1 MRSLIFKVMII
12 GLGLLLIGCS
22 EPENNKNKP
31 GWIDKDRLEHADQEP
46 GSWFTGG
53 RDFGETH
60 FSPLTQI
67 TDKNAAQLGFA
78 WQYFTDSHRG
88 LEATPIFVDGVLYV
102 TGNWGMVFA
111 IDGKT
116 GEEIWTFDPEVP
128 GKWARNACCD
138 VVSRGLSVW
147 RGKVYAAS
155 LDGRLFAL
163 DAANG
168 QVVWQVDTFTDR
180 SIPYTITG
188 APRIAGKNVV
198 IGNSGAE
205 YGVRGYV
212 TAYDLESGQ
221 QSWRFY
227 TVPGDPRKPFE
238 HPELEM
244 ASKTWDPDSRWDM
257 GGGGTAWDAMVY
269 DPELNLLY
277 VGTGNGSP
285 WVQAER
291 SPGGG
296 DNLFLSS
303 ILAIEAD
310 SGRLAWHYQ
319 TTPGDNWD
327 YTATQPIILTE
338 LEIKGRLRKVLMQA
352 PKNGFF
358 YVLDRVTGE
367 LLSAEKYAAVTWASH
382 VDMVT
387 GKPQI
392 LPQANYDEEKKL
404 ILPSPAGA
412 HNWQPMAYNPHTGL
426 VYIPAM
432 NDPAIYEKREN
443 FQFIKGINNQGAHF
457 SEGTITS
464 EIGDFEAENAG
475 GFLLA
480 WDPVQAKAV
489 WKHRLG
495 NFIFHGGVLTTAGN
509 IVVQARDD
517 GLLVVYAADSGE
529 VLHQIQTGSSILA
542 APMSYVI
549 DGEQYIAV
557 MAGYGGG
564 PFGYFPVGSAVEK
577 YGNEGRLLAFK
588 LGGGDVPLPEVLPP
602 LGPIPKPPVLVA
614 SPENLAEGKMLFAK
628 ACSECH
634 WNINGGYPD
643 LRRMSPE
650 VHEAFK
656 DIVLYGQREPLGMAG
671 FSDILSEDQVEAI
684 HSHLIKISHEA
695 YEEQQEQSE

>member
-1 MRSLIFKVMII
+1 MRVVIFA
-12 GLGLLLIGCS
+12 LLLSLTGSACS
-22 EPENNKNKP
+22 EQETAP
-31 GWIDKDRLEHADQEP
+31 GWIDSDRLRNIDSEP
-46 GSWFTGG
+46 GSWLTVG

-60 FSPLTQI
+60 YSPLTQI
-67 TDKNAAQLGFA
+67 NDKNAHRLGFA

-102 TGNWGMVFA
+102 TGNWGIVFA

-116 GEEIWTFDPEVP
+116 GEELWTFDPEVP
-128 GKWARNACCD
+128 GRWARYACCD

-147 RGKVYAAS
+147 QGRVYAAS

-168 QVVWQVDTFTDR
+168 EVIWQVDTFTDR

-198 IGNSGAE
+198 IGNGGAE

-212 TAYDLESGQ
+212 SAYDLENGQ
-221 QSWRFY
+221 LSWRFY
-227 TVPGDPRKPFE
+227 TVPGDPEKPFE

-244 ASKTWDPDSRWDM
+244 ASRTWDPDSRWDI

-269 DPELNLLY
+269 DPDLNLLY

-285 WVQAER
+285 WLQAER

-303 ILAIEAD
+303 ILAINPD
-310 SGRLAWHYQ
+310 TGRLVWHYQ

-327 YTATQPIILTE
+327 YTSTQPIILTD
-338 LEIKGRLRKVLMQA
+338 LDIDGRSRKVLMQA

-358 YVLDRVTGE
+358 YVLDRLTGE

-382 VDMVT
+382 VDMKT
-387 GKPQI
+387 GKPQV
-392 LPQANYDEEKKL
+392 LAQANYDKESKL

-412 HNWQPMAYNPHTGL
+412 HNWQPMAYNPDTGL

-432 NDPAIYEKREN
+432 NDPAIYERRKN
-443 FQFIKGINNQGAHF
+443 FKFIKGINNQGAHF
-457 SEGTITS
+457 SQGTITF
-464 EIGDFEAENAG
+464 ETGDFEAEQAG

-480 WDPVQAKAV
+480 WDPVKAKPV
-489 WKHRLG
+489 WRHKLG
-495 NFIFHGGVLTTAGN
+495 DFIFHGGVLTTAGN
-509 IVVQARDD
+509 LVIQAQDD

-529 VLHQIQTGSSILA
+529 VLHRIQTGSSILA
-542 APMSYVI
+542 APMTYVI

-577 YGNEGRLLAFK
+577 YGNDGRLIAFR
-588 LGGGDVPLPEVLPP
+588 LDGGAVPLPDELPP
-602 LGPIPKPPVLVA
+602 PDPIAEPPELTASQAVLDQ
-614 SPENLAEGKMLFAK
+614 GKILFTK
-628 ACSECH
+628 ACGECH

-650 VHEAFK
+650 VHAMFR
-656 DIVLYGQREPLGMAG
+656 DIVLQGQLEPLGMAG
-671 FSDILSEDQVEAI
+671 FADILTEDQVDAI
-684 HSHLIKISHEA
+684 HAYLIKLGHEA
-695 YEEQQEQSE
+695 YSEQQENNQ

>member
-1 MRSLIFKVMII
+1 MRIPVLLMAVIS
-12 GLGLLLIGCS
+12 LGLMVSSCS
-22 EPENNKNKP
+22 EQEIPKP
-31 GWIDKDRLEHADQEP
+31 GWIDQDRLKSIASEP
-46 GSWFTGG
+46 GSWLTGG
-53 RDFGETH
+53 RDSGQTH
-60 FSPLTQI
+60 FSPLKQI
-67 TDKNAAQLGFA
+67 NDQNADQLGFA
-78 WQYFTDSHRG
+78 WQYFTDTHRG

-102 TGNWGMVFA
+102 TGNWGIVFA

-147 RGKVYAAS
+147 KGRVYAAS

-163 DAANG
+163 NAQDG
-168 QVVWQVDTFTDR
+168 EVIWQVDTFTDR

-188 APRIAGKNVV
+188 APRIAGNNVV

-212 TAYDLESGQ
+212 TAYDLETGK

-227 TVPGDPRKPFE
+227 TVPGDPKKPFE

-244 ASKTWDPDSRWDM
+244 ASKTWDPNSRWDV

-285 WVQAER
+285 WVASER

-303 ILAIEAD
+303 ILAINAD
-310 SGRLAWHYQ
+310 TGRLAWYYQ

-327 YTATQPIILTE
+327 YTATQPIILTD
-338 LEIKGRLRKVLMQA
+338 LIIDGNKRKVLMQA

-358 YVLDRVTGE
+358 YVLDRESGE

-382 VDMVT
+382 VDMAS
-387 GKPQI
+387 GKPQE
-392 LPQANYDEEKKL
+392 LAHANYDEEQKL

-412 HNWQPMAYNPHTGL
+412 HNWQPMAYNPKTGL

-432 NDPAIYEKREN
+432 NDPAIFEKRKN
-443 FQFIKGINNQGAHF
+443 FEFIKGINNQGAHF

-464 EIGDFEAENAG
+464 EIGDFDAEEAG

-480 WDPVQAKAV
+480 WDPVKAAPV
-489 WKHRLG
+489 WKHRIG
-495 NFIFHGGVLTTAGN
+495 DFIFHGGVLTTAGN
-509 IVVQARDD
+509 LVIQARDD
-517 GLLVVYAADSGE
+517 GLLVVYAADSGK
-529 VLHQIQTGSSILA
+529 VLHQMQTGSSILA
-542 APMSYVI
+542 APLTYSI

-577 YGNEGRLLAFK
+577 YGNEGRLIAFK
-588 LGGGDVPLPEVLPP
+588 LGGGNVPLPEELEP
-602 LGPIPKPPVLVA
+602 LGPIPEPPALTASQELLDVGEVLFV
-614 SPENLAEGKMLFAK
+614 K
-628 ACSECH
+628 ACGECH

-650 VHEAFK
+650 VHAAFK
-656 DIVLYGQREPLGMAG
+656 DIVLHGQRENLGMAG
-671 FSDILSEDQVEAI
+671 FADILSEVQVDAI
-684 HSHLIKISHEA
+684 YAYLIKLSHEA
-695 YEEQQEQSE
+695 YKEQQTVTD